1 MHNDADRHDLQMV
14 NSEGAIEP
22 TPKSPLKND
31 QDEGEEDTYCA
42 T

>member
-22 TPKSPLKND
+22 PTPKSPLKND
-31 QDEGEEDTYCA
+31 QDEGEDTYCA